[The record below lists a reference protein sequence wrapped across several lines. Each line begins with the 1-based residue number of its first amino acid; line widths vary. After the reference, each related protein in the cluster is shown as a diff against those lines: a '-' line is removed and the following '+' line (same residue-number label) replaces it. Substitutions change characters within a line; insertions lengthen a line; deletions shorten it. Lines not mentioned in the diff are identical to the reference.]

1 MFMDNNLNTMIL
13 RSGISKRIVAE
24 QKGIQPET
32 LSRHISGKIQLNL
45 NDAEDYARILDCSPQ
60 EVLFATDPA
69 PILGYV
75 HYNKTAE
82 HTIDW
87 LKDRKKNNAKYPG
100 SATRARNAKYPGGD
114 VYLPSPNPFEV
125 GAVLFNIPDD
135 YDGPWIDYKDSLC
148 VVQLD
153 PIKQGYVSK
162 DSIQQASYAKI
173 KGGGV
178 LHGHVYPEP
187 GGTYTVYNPWRQD
200 LLTTETEMQRGLK
213 LDWAAPVIASFWQPL
228 LRGIDIVYDKD

>member
-1 MFMDNNLNTMIL
+1 MLSMESNLNHMIL
-13 RSGISKRIVAE
+13 RSGLTKRVVAE
-24 QKGIQPET
+24 EKGITPET
-32 LSRHISGKIQLNL
+32 LSRHIHGKIQLTL
-45 NDAEDYARILDCSPQ
+45 NDAEDYSKILNCTPQEIMFKSNPARIL
-60 EVLFATDPA
+60 
-69 PILGYV
+69 GYI
-75 HYNKTAE
+75 HYNKIAE
-82 HTIDW
+82 HSVDW
-87 LKDRKKNNAKYPG
+87 LEYRKKN
-100 SATRARNAKYPGGD
+100 NAKYPGGD

-125 GAVLFNIPDD
+125 GAVLFNIPDE

-162 DSIQQASYAKI
+162 DSIQQTSYAKI

-200 LLTTETEMQRGLK
+200 LLSEDTEMQRGLK
-213 LDWAAPVIASFWQPL
+213 LDWAAPVIASFWQPT
-228 LRGIDIVYDKD
+228 LRGIDIVYDK

>member
-1 MFMDNNLNTMIL
+1 MLSMESNLNHMIL
-13 RSGISKRIVAE
+13 RSGLTKRVVAE
-24 QKGIQPET
+24 EKGITPET
-32 LSRHISGKIQLNL
+32 LSRHIHGKIQLTL
-45 NDAEDYARILDCSPQ
+45 NDAEDYSKILNCTPQ
-60 EVLFATDPA
+60 EIMFKSNPA

-82 HTIDW
+82 HSVDW
-87 LKDRKKNNAKYPG
+87 LEYRKKN
-100 SATRARNAKYPGGD
+100 NAKYPGGD
-114 VYLPSPNPFEV
+114 VYLPGPKPFEV
-125 GAVLFNIPDD
+125 GVVLFNIPEE

-213 LDWAAPVIASFWQPL
+213 LDWAAPVIASFWQPT
-228 LRGIDIVYDKD
+228 LRGIDIVYDK

>member
-1 MFMDNNLNTMIL
+1 MLSMESNLNHMIL
-13 RSGISKRIVAE
+13 RSGLTKRLVAE
-24 QKGIQPET
+24 EKGITPET
-32 LSRHISGKIQLNL
+32 LSRHIHGKIQLTL
-45 NDAEDYARILDCSPQ
+45 NDAEDYSKILNCTPQEIMFKSNPARIL
-60 EVLFATDPA
+60 
-69 PILGYV
+69 GYI
-75 HYNKTAE
+75 HYTKTAE
-82 HTIDW
+82 HSVDW
-87 LKDRKKNNAKYPG
+87 LEYRKKN
-100 SATRARNAKYPGGD
+100 NAKYPGGD

-173 KGGGV
+173 KNGGV
-178 LHGHVYPEP
+178 LHGNVYPEP

-200 LLTTETEMQRGLK
+200 LLSEETEMQRGLK
-213 LDWAAPVIASFWQPL
+213 LDWAAPVIASFWQPT

>member
-1 MFMDNNLNTMIL
+1 MLSMESNLNHMIL
-13 RSGISKRIVAE
+13 RSGLTKRLVAE
-24 QKGIQPET
+24 EKGITPET
-32 LSRHISGKIQLNL
+32 LSRHIHGKIQLTL
-45 NDAEDYARILDCSPQ
+45 NDAEDYSKILNCTPQEIMFKSNPARIL
-60 EVLFATDPA
+60 
-69 PILGYV
+69 GYI
-75 HYNKTAE
+75 HYTKTAE
-82 HTIDW
+82 HSVDW
-87 LKDRKKNNAKYPG
+87 LEYRKKN
-100 SATRARNAKYPGGD
+100 NAKYPGGD

-200 LLTTETEMQRGLK
+200 LLSEETEMQRGLK
-213 LDWAAPVIASFWQPL
+213 LDWAAPVIASFWQPT

>member
-1 MFMDNNLNTMIL
+1 MLSMESNLNHMIL
-13 RSGISKRIVAE
+13 RSGLTKRLVAE
-24 QKGIQPET
+24 EKGITPET
-32 LSRHISGKIQLNL
+32 LSRHIHGKIQLTL
-45 NDAEDYARILDCSPQ
+45 NDAEDYSKILNCMPQ
-60 EVLFATDPA
+60 EIMFKSNPA
-69 PILGYV
+69 PIVGYI

-82 HTIDW
+82 HSVDW
-87 LKDRKKNNAKYPG
+87 LEYRKKN
-100 SATRARNAKYPGGD
+100 NAKYPGGD

-213 LDWAAPVIASFWQPL
+213 LDWAAPVIASFWQPT

>member
-13 RSGISKRIVAE
+13 RSGITKRIVAE
-24 QKGIQPET
+24 QKGVAPET
-32 LSRHISGKIQLNL
+32 LSRHISGKIQLSL

-60 EVLFATDPA
+60 EIMFKSNPA
-69 PILGYV
+69 PILGYI

-82 HTIDW
+82 HSVDW
-87 LKDRKKNNAKYPG
+87 LEYRKKN
-100 SATRARNAKYPGGD
+100 NAKYPGGD

-125 GAVLFNIPDD
+125 GAVLFNIPEE

-162 DSIQQASYAKI
+162 DSIQQTSYAKI

-200 LLTTETEMQRGLK
+200 LLSEDTEMQRGLK
-213 LDWAAPVIASFWQPL
+213 LDWAAPVIASFWQPT

>member
-1 MFMDNNLNTMIL
+1 MLSMESNLNHMIL
-13 RSGISKRIVAE
+13 RSGLTKRLVAE
-24 QKGIQPET
+24 EKGITPET
-32 LSRHISGKIQLNL
+32 LSRHIHGKIQLTL
-45 NDAEDYARILDCSPQ
+45 NDAKDYSKILNCTPQ
-60 EVLFATDPA
+60 EIMFKSNPA
-69 PILGYV
+69 PILGYI
-75 HYNKTAE
+75 HYNKSAE
-82 HTIDW
+82 HSVDW
-87 LKDRKKNNAKYPG
+87 LEYRKKN
-100 SATRARNAKYPGGD
+100 NAKYPGGD
-114 VYLPSPNPFEV
+114 VYLPGPKPFEV

-200 LLTTETEMQRGLK
+200 LLSKETEMRRGLK
-213 LDWAAPVIASFWQPL
+213 LDWAAPVIASVWQPT

>member
-1 MFMDNNLNTMIL
+1 MLSMESNLNHMIL
-13 RSGISKRIVAE
+13 RSGLTKRVVAE
-24 QKGIQPET
+24 EKGITPET
-32 LSRHISGKIQLNL
+32 LSRHIHGKIQLTL
-45 NDAEDYARILDCSPQ
+45 NDAEDYSKILNCTPQ
-60 EVLFATDPA
+60 EIMFKSNPA
-69 PILGYV
+69 PILGYI

-82 HTIDW
+82 HSVDW
-87 LKDRKKNNAKYPG
+87 LEDRKKN
-100 SATRARNAKYPGGD
+100 NAKYPGGD

-213 LDWAAPVIASFWQPL
+213 LDWAAPVIASFWQPT

>member
-1 MFMDNNLNTMIL
+1 MLNMESNLNHMIL
-13 RSGISKRIVAE
+13 RSGLTKRVVAE
-24 QKGIQPET
+24 EKGITPET
-32 LSRHISGKIQLNL
+32 LSRHIHGKIQLTL
-45 NDAEDYARILDCSPQ
+45 NDAEDYSKILNCTPQ
-60 EVLFATDPA
+60 EIMFKSNPA
-69 PILGYV
+69 PILGYI

-82 HTIDW
+82 HSVDW
-87 LKDRKKNNAKYPG
+87 LEDRKKN
-100 SATRARNAKYPGGD
+100 NAKYPGGD

-213 LDWAAPVIASFWQPL
+213 LDWAAPVIASFWQPT
-228 LRGIDIVYDKD
+228 LRGIDIVYDK

>member
-1 MFMDNNLNTMIL
+1 MLSMESNLNHMIL
-13 RSGISKRIVAE
+13 RSGLTKRLVAE
-24 QKGIQPET
+24 EKGITPET
-32 LSRHISGKIQLNL
+32 LSRHIHGKIQLTL
-45 NDAEDYARILDCSPQ
+45 NDAEDYSKILNCTPQEIMFKSNPARIL
-60 EVLFATDPA
+60 
-69 PILGYV
+69 GYI
-75 HYNKTAE
+75 HYTKTAE
-82 HTIDW
+82 HSVDW
-87 LKDRKKNNAKYPG
+87 LEYRKKN
-100 SATRARNAKYPGGD
+100 NAKYPGGD

-173 KGGGV
+173 KNGGV
-178 LHGHVYPEP
+178 LHGNVYPEP

-200 LLTTETEMQRGLK
+200 LLSEETEMQRGLK
-213 LDWAAPVIASFWQPL
+213 LDWAAPVIASFWQPT
-228 LRGIDIVYDKD
+228 LRGIDIVYDK

>member
-1 MFMDNNLNTMIL
+1 MFMENNLNVMIL
-13 RSGISKRIVAE
+13 RSGIAKRPVAE

-32 LSRHISGKIQLNL
+32 LSRHISGKIQLSL

-75 HYNKTAE
+75 HYNKNAE
-82 HTIDW
+82 HSVDW
-87 LKDRKKNNAKYPG
+87 LEDRKKN
-100 SATRARNAKYPGGD
+100 NAKYPGGD
-114 VYLPSPNPFEV
+114 VYLPSPSPFEV
-125 GAVLFNIPDD
+125 GAVLFNVPDD

-162 DSIQQASYAKI
+162 DSIQQTSYAKI

-200 LLTTETEMQRGLK
+200 LLSTVTEMRRGLK
-213 LDWAAPVIASFWQPL
+213 LQWAAPIIASFWQPK

>member
-1 MFMDNNLNTMIL
+1 MLSMESNLNHMIL
-13 RSGISKRIVAE
+13 RSGLTKRVVAE
-24 QKGIQPET
+24 EKGITPET
-32 LSRHISGKIQLNL
+32 LSRHIHGKIQLTL
-45 NDAEDYARILDCSPQ
+45 NDAEDYSKILNCTPQEIMFKSNPARIL
-60 EVLFATDPA
+60 
-69 PILGYV
+69 GYI
-75 HYNKTAE
+75 HYNKIAE
-82 HTIDW
+82 HSVDW
-87 LKDRKKNNAKYPG
+87 LEYRKKN
-100 SATRARNAKYPGGD
+100 NAKYPGGD

-125 GAVLFNIPDD
+125 GAVLFNIPNE

-162 DSIQQASYAKI
+162 DSIQQTSYAKI

-200 LLTTETEMQRGLK
+200 LLSEDTEMQRGLK
-213 LDWAAPVIASFWQPL
+213 LDWAAPVIASFWQPS

>member
-1 MFMDNNLNTMIL
+1 MLSMESNLNHMIL
-13 RSGISKRIVAE
+13 RSGLTKRLVAE
-24 QKGIQPET
+24 EKGITPET
-32 LSRHISGKIQLNL
+32 LSRHIHGKIQLTL
-45 NDAEDYARILDCSPQ
+45 NDAEDYSKILNCTPQEIMFKSNPARIL
-60 EVLFATDPA
+60 
-69 PILGYV
+69 GYI

-82 HTIDW
+82 HSVDW
-87 LKDRKKNNAKYPG
+87 LEYRKKN
-100 SATRARNAKYPGGD
+100 NAKYPGGD

-200 LLTTETEMQRGLK
+200 LLSKETEMRRGLK
-213 LDWAAPVIASFWQPL
+213 LDWAAPVIASFWQPT

>member
-1 MFMDNNLNTMIL
+1 MLSMESNLNHMIL
-13 RSGISKRIVAE
+13 RSGLTKRLVAE
-24 QKGIQPET
+24 EKGITPET
-32 LSRHISGKIQLNL
+32 LSRHIHGKIQLTL
-45 NDAEDYARILDCSPQ
+45 NDAKDYSKILNCTPQEIMFKSNPARIL
-60 EVLFATDPA
+60 
-69 PILGYV
+69 GYI
-75 HYNKTAE
+75 HYTKTAE
-82 HTIDW
+82 HSVDW
-87 LKDRKKNNAKYPG
+87 LEYRKKN
-100 SATRARNAKYPGGD
+100 NAKYPGGD

-173 KGGGV
+173 KNGGV
-178 LHGHVYPEP
+178 LHGNVYPEP

-200 LLTTETEMQRGLK
+200 LLSEETEMQRGLK
-213 LDWAAPVIASFWQPL
+213 LDWAAPVIASFWQPT

>member
-1 MFMDNNLNTMIL
+1 MLSMESNLNHMIL
-13 RSGISKRIVAE
+13 RSGLTKRVVAE
-24 QKGIQPET
+24 EKGITPET
-32 LSRHISGKIQLNL
+32 LSRHIHGKIQLTL
-45 NDAEDYARILDCSPQ
+45 NDAEDYSKILNCTPQEIMFKSNPARIL
-60 EVLFATDPA
+60 
-69 PILGYV
+69 GYI
-75 HYNKTAE
+75 HYNEIAE
-82 HTIDW
+82 HSVDW
-87 LKDRKKNNAKYPG
+87 LEYRKKN
-100 SATRARNAKYPGGD
+100 NAKYPGGD

-125 GAVLFNIPDD
+125 GAVLFNIPED

-162 DSIQQASYAKI
+162 DSIQQTSYAKI

-200 LLTTETEMQRGLK
+200 LLSTETEMQRGLK
-213 LDWAAPVIASFWQPL
+213 LDWAAPVIASFWQPT
-228 LRGIDIVYDKD
+228 LRGIDIVYDK

>member
-13 RSGISKRIVAE
+13 RSGITKRIVAE
-24 QKGIQPET
+24 QKGVAPET
-32 LSRHISGKIQLNL
+32 LSRHISGKIQLSL

-60 EVLFATDPA
+60 EIMFKSNPA
-69 PILGYV
+69 PILGYI

-82 HTIDW
+82 HSVDW
-87 LKDRKKNNAKYPG
+87 LEYRKKN
-100 SATRARNAKYPGGD
+100 NAKYPGGD

-125 GAVLFNIPDD
+125 GAVLFNIPEE

-162 DSIQQASYAKI
+162 DSIQQTSYAKI

-200 LLTTETEMQRGLK
+200 LLSEDTEMQRGLK
-213 LDWAAPVIASFWQPL
+213 LDWAAPVIASFWQPT
-228 LRGIDIVYDKD
+228 LRGIDIVYDK

>member
-13 RSGISKRIVAE
+13 RSGITKRIVAE
-24 QKGIQPET
+24 QKGVAPET
-32 LSRHISGKIQLNL
+32 LSRHISGKIQLSL

-60 EVLFATDPA
+60 EIMFKSNPA
-69 PILGYV
+69 PILGYI

-82 HTIDW
+82 HSVDW
-87 LKDRKKNNAKYPG
+87 LEYRKKN
-100 SATRARNAKYPGGD
+100 NAKYPGGD

-125 GAVLFNIPDD
+125 GAVLFNIPEE

-162 DSIQQASYAKI
+162 DSIQQTSYAKI

-200 LLTTETEMQRGLK
+200 LLSTETEMQRGLK
-213 LDWAAPVIASFWQPL
+213 LDWAAPVIASFWQPT
-228 LRGIDIVYDKD
+228 LRGIDIVYDK